1 MTTLPAIPQG
11 PDAPIPARDEP
22 AHAQSAWEEHPANE
36 DLLSYRVFPE
46 AENFLRQRA
55 SAKGQWAVV
64 WSDLMMT
71 MFILFVV
78 LFAYQAAHRDFLSRE
93 RPGSNNRPSVAG
105 LGNRTL
111 PVVAAAPKVYDLRR
125 LIETEE
131 AQAVRGFASV
141 ELATDH
147 TVRIILASD
156 FLFDVGQAELKPRE
170 REKLVRI
177 AEFIRRSP
185 NMVNVIGHTDNIPMH
200 SARFATNWELSL
212 GRATAVARFLIEDM
226 RLPANRFYVSG
237 HGEYQPLVQNTT
249 VGRRA
254 ANRRVEI
261 VITREMPQAVP
272 GTVGDVL

>member
-1 MTTLPAIPQG
+1 MAVPANLQG
-11 PDAPIPARDEP
+11 HEAPMQSSDEP
-22 AHAQSAWEEHPANE
+22 ADTQAAWEGRPANE
-36 DLLSYRVFPE
+36 DLLSYRVFPD
-46 AENFLRQRA
+46 AENSLRQRA

-78 LFAYQAAHRDFLSRE
+78 LFAYQAAHRESLSRE
-93 RPGSNNRPSVAG
+93 RPSSNSFPAVAG
-105 LGNRTL
+105 LGARML
-111 PVVAAAPKVYDLRR
+111 PVVLATPKVYDLRR
-125 LIETEE
+125 LVETDE
-131 AQAVRGFASV
+131 AQALRGFASV
-141 ELATDH
+141 ELAPDR

-156 FLFDVGQAELKPRE
+156 FLFDVGQAELKPRV

-177 AEFIRRSP
+177 AEFVRRSP

-200 SARFATNWELSL
+200 SARFATNWELSVS
-212 GRATAVARFLIEDM
+212 RATAVARFLIEDM

-237 HGEYQPLVQNTT
+237 HGEYQPLVRNTT
-249 VGRRA
+249 VSTRA

-272 GTVGDVL
+272 GTVGDLL